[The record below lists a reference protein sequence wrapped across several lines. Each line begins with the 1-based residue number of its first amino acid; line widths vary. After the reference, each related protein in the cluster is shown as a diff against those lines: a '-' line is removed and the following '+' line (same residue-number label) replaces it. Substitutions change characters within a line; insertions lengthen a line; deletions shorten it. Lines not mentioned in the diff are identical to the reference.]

1 MFYCD
6 LQTKLNTDVFVQVI
20 EIVGHSPLLLL
31 LYTLGAIL
39 DQSTVAQH
47 THMCLKK
54 SDCRVVLTCAMKT
67 LYTQ

>member
-6 LQTKLNTDVFVQVI
+6 LQTRLNTDVFVQVI

-47 THMCLKK
+47 THVFKK
-54 SDCRVVLTCAMKT
+54 SDCRVLLTCAMNT